1 MRNFRQLIWTTQY
14 VIVET
19 LTMVADLR
27 INRTYLKS
35 KRSFII
41 LCALCASL
49 SVQAQE
55 WVNVHSTYAGVPWTF
70 PFHAQEG
77 TSFIFSSD
85 GESLKVHLIREDS
98 TEMTV
103 PYSLSVID
111 SISFS
116 HALTDKEK
124 GHNKYRLFTLAIH
137 TEDGA
142 AIEDKDTW
150 VNCHFSL
157 NGKGEYSNYAGTGRI
172 RGRGNSSWLYYDKK
186 PYKFKLDAKSK
197 LLGMDKAKNWNL
209 LSNYRDVTDMMNVYA
224 FETAHWMGM
233 PHTNHSRFVEVFLN
247 GEYVGVYQLTEKV
260 EIGKGRVDI
269 DPKEGW
275 LMSFDLD
282 DGPSLSPGASDN
294 FWSEVYSLP
303 VCVKEPEEIEQQRLD
318 SIKADFAQLE
328 RAVQEHDYAKVDSLM
343 DIGTFISVLQLHEYL
358 YNVEIDAPRS
368 LYMFKD
374 KGGKYI
380 FGPVWD
386 WDAAYCF
393 DWKNWTV
400 NHSYFGSYRN
410 LIYGT
415 DPCRGTGAS
424 YSINRFFLDMFG
436 SKAFVERYQQ
446 AWANLSDSIF
456 ARNWEEVERYVHEM
470 RKGAYQR
477 DTDRWPLVKP
487 DSWGVHYDVE
497 EELQKM
503 STWLRKRKD
512 YLDGVIA
519 SYPAEEKVVVGQ
531 PTVEYADGKVVVR
544 LKVEY
549 ATGYVQSYRI
559 NLDPEKIEALLG
571 GVPLALNPLNADGSV
586 GRNTAAGQ
594 YGAWFDNRGDT
605 NAWPSGHVY
614 IEGNELY
621 TWAFGCHPGN
631 CSAGERHTVRMQY
644 KRGSESVTVEVA
656 FTIV

>member
-1 MRNFRQLIWTTQY
+1 M
-14 VIVET
+14 
-19 LTMVADLR
+19 MVADLR

-35 KRSFII
+35 KLSFII

-103 PYSLSVID
+103 PYSLSFID

-247 GEYVGVYQLTEKV
+247 GEYVGV
-260 EIGKGRVDI
+260 
-269 DPKEGW
+269 
-275 LMSFDLD
+275 
-282 DGPSLSPGASDN
+282 
-294 FWSEVYSLP
+294 
-303 VCVKEPEEIEQQRLD
+303 
-318 SIKADFAQLE
+318 
-328 RAVQEHDYAKVDSLM
+328 
-343 DIGTFISVLQLHEYL
+343 
-358 YNVEIDAPRS
+358 
-368 LYMFKD
+368 
-374 KGGKYI
+374 
-380 FGPVWD
+380 
-386 WDAAYCF
+386 
-393 DWKNWTV
+393 
-400 NHSYFGSYRN
+400 
-410 LIYGT
+410 
-415 DPCRGTGAS
+415 
-424 YSINRFFLDMFG
+424 
-436 SKAFVERYQQ
+436 
-446 AWANLSDSIF
+446 
-456 ARNWEEVERYVHEM
+456 
-470 RKGAYQR
+470 
-477 DTDRWPLVKP
+477 
-487 DSWGVHYDVE
+487 
-497 EELQKM
+497 
-503 STWLRKRKD
+503 
-512 YLDGVIA
+512 
-519 SYPAEEKVVVGQ
+519 
-531 PTVEYADGKVVVR
+531 
-544 LKVEY
+544 
-549 ATGYVQSYRI
+549 
-559 NLDPEKIEALLG
+559 
-571 GVPLALNPLNADGSV
+571 
-586 GRNTAAGQ
+586 
-594 YGAWFDNRGDT
+594 
-605 NAWPSGHVY
+605 
-614 IEGNELY
+614 
-621 TWAFGCHPGN
+621 
-631 CSAGERHTVRMQY
+631 
-644 KRGSESVTVEVA
+644 
-656 FTIV
+656 

>member
-1 MRNFRQLIWTTQY
+1 MKR
-14 VIVET
+14 
-19 LTMVADLR
+19 
-27 INRTYLKS
+27 KS
-35 KRSFII
+35 RFIT

-49 SVQAQE
+49 TAQAQE
-55 WVNVHSTYAGVPWTF
+55 WVNVHSTYAGETWTY
-70 PFHAQEG
+70 PLQAQDG
-77 TSFIFSSD
+77 TTFSFSAH
-85 GESLKVHLIREDS
+85 GEHLKAHLLRTDS
-98 TEMTV
+98 TEMIV
-103 PYSLSVID
+103 PYSSAAVD

-116 HALTDKEK
+116 YALTDEEK
-124 GHNKYRLFTLAIH
+124 GHNKYKLFTLAIH

-157 NGKGEYSNYAGTGRI
+157 DGKGEYSNYAGTGRI

-209 LSNYRDVTDMMNVYA
+209 LSNYRDVTDMMNAYA
-224 FETAHWMGM
+224 FETARWMGM

-260 EIGKGRVDI
+260 EIGKGRINI
-269 DPKEGW
+269 DPTEGW

-282 DGPSLSPGASDN
+282 DGPSLSPDASDN

-303 VCVKEPEEIEQQRLD
+303 MCVKEPEGIDQQRMD

-328 RAVQEHDYAKVDSLM
+328 RAVQNHDYVKVDSLM
-343 DIGTFISVLQLHEYL
+343 DIASFISILQLHEYL

-374 KGGKYI
+374 KGGKYT

-393 DWKNWTV
+393 DWNNWTV
-400 NHSYFGSYRN
+400 NHSYFDSYRN

-415 DPCRGTGAS
+415 DPVKGTGAS
-424 YSINRFFLDMFG
+424 YSVNRFFLDMFG
-436 SKAFVERYQQ
+436 SQDFVEQYKQ
-446 AWANLSDSIF
+446 AWANLSDSIY
-456 ARNWEEVERYVHEM
+456 ARNWEEVEHYVDEM

-477 DTDRWPLVKP
+477 DTYRWPLVKP

-503 STWLRKRKD
+503 STWLKKRKD

-519 SYPAEEKVVVGQ
+519 SYPDEEKVVVDE
-531 PTVEYADGKVVVR
+531 PTVEYADDKIVVKV
-544 LKVEY
+544 KAEF
-549 ATGYVQSYRI
+549 AFGYGQSYRI
-559 NLDPEKIEALLG
+559 HLDAEKIEALLG
-571 GVPLALNPLNADGSV
+571 GVPLSLQPLNADGSV
-586 GRNTAAGQ
+586 GSNTAAGQ
-594 YGAWFDNRGDT
+594 YGAWFDSRGDT
-605 NAWPSGHVY
+605 NAWASGHVY
-614 IEGNELY
+614 IESDELY
-621 TWAFGCHPGN
+621 TWTFGCHPDN
-631 CSAGERHTVRMQY
+631 CSAGEQHTVKMRY
-644 KRGSESVTVEVA
+644 KRGLRSVTVEVA
-656 FTIV
+656 FTIL